1 MCLSPGLRSEQYI
14 PGFQKMCLRKQE
26 GPRESR
32 PVDDVDV
39 FRGTAMRVGL
49 HSTIRGESTKFEIAK
64 YL

>member
-1 MCLSPGLRSEQYI
+1 MRLFPGLRSEQYI

-32 PVDDVDV
+32 PVDDVDF
-39 FRGTAMRVGL
+39 FRGTEMGVEL

-64 YL
+64 YI